1 MRAPGFVLAVA
12 LSGLLLG
19 MGCGDDSPNQ
29 PPSVPSD
36 PTVPDFTLRNL
47 NANSPTFNQ
56 DVSPRQL
63 EGQISAWYFGSAT

>member
-1 MRAPGFVLAVA
+1 M

-29 PPSVPSD
+29 PPAPVPTD
-36 PTVPDFTLRNL
+36 QAVPDFTLRNL

-56 DVSPRQL
+56 DISPRQL
-63 EGQISAWYFGSAT
+63 QGQISGWYFGSAT